1 VTTSKTHKFR
11 SNDFLPGCIRFL
23 RDQNGATAIEYAL
36 LASLLGVVITGS
48 LMLIGTTL
56 DGFFVSVVEAF
67 DPDGSGNCPGNTTA
81 AENAN
86 ESSAVASCNTD

>member
-1 VTTSKTHKFR
+1 VRTSKAHKFR
-11 SNDFLPGCIRFL
+11 SNDFLPGWIRFL

-56 DGFFVSVVEAF
+56 DEFFIPVVEAF
-67 DPDGSGNCPGNTTA
+67 DPDGSGDCPGNTTA

-86 ESSAVASCNTD
+86 PNSAVVRCNTD